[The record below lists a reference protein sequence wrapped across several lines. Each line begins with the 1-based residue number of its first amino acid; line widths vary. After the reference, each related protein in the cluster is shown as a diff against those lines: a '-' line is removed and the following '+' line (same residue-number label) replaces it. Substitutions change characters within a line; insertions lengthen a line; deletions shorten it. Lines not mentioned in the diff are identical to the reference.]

1 MLPTGAM
8 RRRIYRHLG
17 WNDETGSASIQQC
30 PTAHPGGV
38 KCSRGGLSYFGLRC
52 LVESRN
58 QLSTVDTK
66 ATGATT
72 FAPLVRLT
80 PPLSKTQLATYADQ
94 GCLHC
99 SNRWLC
105 CARATRVC
113 ARDDLA
119 CYEWLEMHSSCS
131 AEQSRCVPEADME
144 CTICGLWDR
153 VTIIKVIVT
162 LIMAL
167 LFSS

>member
-17 WNDETGSASIQQC
+17 WNGETGSASIQQC

-113 ARDDLA
+113 TWHAANGWKCTRRAPLSNLGV
-119 CYEWLEMHSSCS
+119 YQKRIWS
-131 AEQSRCVPEADME
+131 APYVDSGIE
-144 CTICGLWDR
+144 
-153 VTIIKVIVT
+153 
-162 LIMAL
+162 
-167 LFSS
+167 